1 MSLGFFCTAMTCF
14 LHFFLGA
21 LGRQEETSQKA
32 AADAQQETTMVRGAD
47 RSQLYPERDFSFS
60 VNIFL

>member
-1 MSLGFFCTAMTCF
+1 MTCF